1 MAGVRRCASS
11 QILHLCNLIA
21 GFCVQVES
29 FEADL
34 EVEGLRESNRPYH
47 GVFIRAPVILDLLP
61 TLSSPPIQV
70 ISRIS
75 ASLLPSSIADRPL
88 DEDDT
93 DPTDPRTIVALR
105 QGKHLLTTFHPE
117 LTKDCRFHEYFV
129 LECVVPNL
137 LEREKDS
144 VQA

>member
-1 MAGVRRCASS
+1 M
-11 QILHLCNLIA
+11 
-21 GFCVQVES
+21 ES

-34 EVEGLRESNRPYH
+34 EVEGLRESNRAFH
-47 GVFIRAPVILDLLP
+47 GVFIRAPVRSPPSKLYHIPLTETSPQVVLNLTPSLTD
-61 TLSSPPIQV
+61 PPIQV

-75 ASLLPSSIADRPL
+75 ASLLPASVGPI

-117 LTKDCRFHEYFV
+117 LTKDCRFHEFFITDCV
-129 LECVVPNL
+129 LPTLN
-137 LEREKDS
+137 D
-144 VQA
+144 